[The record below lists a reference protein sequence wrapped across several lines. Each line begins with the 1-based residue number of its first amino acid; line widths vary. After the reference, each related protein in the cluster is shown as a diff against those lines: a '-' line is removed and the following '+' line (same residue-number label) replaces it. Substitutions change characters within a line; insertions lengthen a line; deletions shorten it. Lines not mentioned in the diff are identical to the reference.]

1 LKEINGGNIMAQRG
15 IREYHG
21 KKMMAKH
28 WSEYFK
34 GLEKYDGKIVLIDQ
48 ITTMDYLAIQ
58 NPWLKTEKLVVKP
71 DQLIGKRGKHNLILL
86 NATFD
91 EAKRWIN
98 ERMNKKL
105 VIGEITDKFSHFLVE
120 PFVPHD
126 KNKEYYVAITSNREG
141 DTIYFSTHGGVD
153 IEEVWDTVVKIQV
166 PILSNIDDIEIK
178 EKLPRDLPDEEKE
191 MITQFIIGLFNY
203 YADLGYAYLEINPV
217 VVTKEGFMPLDMV
230 ARLDDTAQFMYG
242 RKWGDIEFPAPFGME
257 LSEEERSI
265 KELDKKSGASLKLT
279 VLNPK
284 GRVWTMVAGGGASV
298 VYTDTVFDLG
308 FKDELAN
315 YGEYSGNPSTDETY
329 QYAKTIIDLMTRE
342 KNSKGK
348 ILLIGGGI
356 ANFTDVAKTFTGI
369 IKALKEYKQKLVEN
383 NVKIYVRRGG
393 PNYQKGLKNMKELG
407 KTLGVPIEVFG
418 PEAPMTSIVSMG
430 LVDKVDA

>member
-1 LKEINGGNIMAQRG
+1 MAQRG
-15 IREYHG
+15 IREFHG
-21 KKMMAKH
+21 KKMMAKY
-28 WSEYFK
+28 WSEYFT
-34 GLEKYDGKIVLIDQ
+34 GLEKYDGKIALIDPK
-48 ITTMDYLAIQ
+48 TTMDDLAKQ
-58 NPWLKTEKLVVKP
+58 NPWLKKEKLVVKP

-91 EAKRWIN
+91 EAKNWIN
-98 ERMNKKL
+98 ERMNR
-105 VIGEITDKFSHFLVE
+105 EITIGKVTDKLSHFLIE

-141 DTIYFSTHGGVD
+141 DAIYFSTHGGVD
-153 IEEVWDTVVKIQV
+153 IEEVWDTVVTIQV
-166 PILSNIDDIEIK
+166 PILSNIDDIKIK
-178 EKLPRDLPDEEKE
+178 EKLPRDLPDEEKN
-191 MITQFIIGLFNY
+191 MVTQFIKGLFKFY
-203 YADLGYAYLEINPV
+203 VDLGYAYLEINPMT
-217 VVTKEGFMPLDMV
+217 VTKGGFIPLDTV
-230 ARLDDTAQFMYG
+230 ARLDDTAQFVCG
-242 RKWGDIEFPAPFGME
+242 NKWGDIEFPAPFGRG
-257 LSEEERSI
+257 LTKEEKFI
-265 KELDKKSGASLKLT
+265 KELDEKSGASLKLT

-284 GRVWTMVAGGGASV
+284 GRVWTIVAGGGASV

-342 KNSKGK
+342 KDPRGK

-369 IKALKEYKQKLVEN
+369 IKALKEYRQKLIDN
-383 NVKIYVRRGG
+383 KIKIYVRRGG
-393 PNYQKGLKNMKELG
+393 PNYQEGLKNMKKLG

-418 PEAPMTSIVSMG
+418 PEAHMTSIVPMG
-430 LVDKVDA
+430 LTEKARV

>member
-1 LKEINGGNIMAQRG
+1 LTGDKKMAQRG

-21 KKMMAKH
+21 KKMMAKY

-34 GLEKYDGKIVLIDQ
+34 DLEKYEGKIVLVDPHANVNE
-48 ITTMDYLAIQ
+48 LAKQ

-86 NATFD
+86 NATFE
-91 EAKRWIN
+91 EAKNWLN
-98 ERMNKKL
+98 ERMNKD
-105 VIGEITDKFSHFLVE
+105 VTIGKVTDKLTHFLIE
-120 PFVPHD
+120 PFIPHD

-141 DTIYFSTHGGVD
+141 DTIYFSAYGGVD
-153 IEEVWDTVVKIQV
+153 IEEVWDTVVTIQV
-166 PILSNIDDIEIK
+166 PILSNIDDINIK
-178 EKLPRDLPDEEKE
+178 EKLSGNLPEEEKE
-191 MITQFIIGLFNY
+191 MVARFIEGLFKF
-203 YADLGYAYLEINPV
+203 YADLGYAYLEINPLAV
-217 VVTKEGFMPLDMV
+217 SKVGFIPLDTV
-230 ARLDDTAQFMYG
+230 ARLDDTAQFVYG
-242 RKWGDIEFPAPFGME
+242 RKWGDIEFPAPFGRG
-257 LSEEERSI
+257 LTEEERLI
-265 KELDKKSGASLKLT
+265 KELDEKSGASLKLT

-329 QYAKTIIDLMTRE
+329 QYAKTILDLMTRE
-342 KNSKGK
+342 KDSRGI

-369 IKALKEYKQKLVEN
+369 IKALKEYRQRLIDNKVE
-383 NVKIYVRRGG
+383 IYVRRGG
-393 PNYQKGLKNMKELG
+393 PNYQEGLENMKKLG
-407 KTLGVPIEVFG
+407 NTLGVPIKVFG
-418 PEAPMTSIVSMG
+418 PEAHMTLIVSIG
-430 LVDKVDA
+430 LAEKASK

>member
-242 RKWGDIEFPAPFGME
+242 RKWGE

>member
-1 LKEINGGNIMAQRG
+1 MAQRG

-34 GLEKYDGKIVLIDQ
+34 GLDKYDGKIVLIDQ
-48 ITTMDYLAIQ
+48 IITMDDLAKQ
-58 NPWLKTEKLVVKP
+58 NPWMKTEKLVVKP

-86 NATFD
+86 NVTFD

-105 VIGEITDKFSHFLVE
+105 VIGEVTDKFSHFLVE

-141 DTIYFSTHGGVD
+141 DAIYFSTHGGVD
-153 IEEVWDTVVKIQV
+153 IEEVWDTVVTIQV

-191 MITQFIIGLFNY
+191 MITQFIIGLFKY

-230 ARLDDTAQFMYG
+230 ARLDDTAQFMNG

-279 VLNPK
+279 MLNPK

-329 QYAKTIIDLMTRE
+329 QYAKTIIDLMTRK
-342 KNSKGK
+342 KNPKGK

-369 IKALKEYKQKLVEN
+369 IKALKEYKQKLVDN

-430 LVDKVDA
+430 LVDKEDA

>member
-1 LKEINGGNIMAQRG
+1 MAQRG

-21 KKMMAKH
+21 KKMMAKY

-34 GLEKYDGKIVLIDQ
+34 DLENYEGKIVLVDPHANVNE
-48 ITTMDYLAIQ
+48 LAKQ

-86 NATFD
+86 NATFE
-91 EAKRWIN
+91 EAKNWLN
-98 ERMNKKL
+98 ERTNKD
-105 VIGEITDKFSHFLVE
+105 VTIGKVTDKLTHFLIE
-120 PFVPHD
+120 PFIPHD

-141 DTIYFSTHGGVD
+141 DTIYFSAYGGVD
-153 IEEVWDTVVKIQV
+153 IEEVWDTVVTIQV
-166 PILSNIDDIEIK
+166 PILSKIDDINIK
-178 EKLPRDLPDEEKE
+178 EKLPGDLPEEEKE
-191 MITQFIIGLFNY
+191 MVARFIKGLFKF
-203 YADLGYAYLEINPV
+203 YADLGYAYLEINPLAV
-217 VVTKEGFMPLDMV
+217 SKAGFIPLDTV
-230 ARLDDTAQFMYG
+230 ARLDDTAQFVCG
-242 RKWGDIEFPAPFGME
+242 RKWGDIEFPAPFGRG
-257 LSEEERSI
+257 LTEEERLI
-265 KELDKKSGASLKLT
+265 KELDEKSGASLKLT

-329 QYAKTIIDLMTRE
+329 QYAKTVLDLMTRE
-342 KNSKGK
+342 KDSRGK

-369 IKALKEYKQKLVEN
+369 IKALKEYRQKLIDNKVE
-383 NVKIYVRRGG
+383 IYVRRGG
-393 PNYQKGLKNMKELG
+393 PNYQEGLENMKKLG
-407 KTLGVPIEVFG
+407 RTLGVPIKVFG
-418 PEAPMTSIVSMG
+418 PEEHMTSIVSIG
-430 LVDKVDA
+430 LAEKAGM

>member
-1 LKEINGGNIMAQRG
+1 MAQRG

-21 KKMMAKH
+21 KKMMAKY

-34 GLEKYDGKIVLIDQ
+34 GLEKYDGKIALIDPE
-48 ITTMDYLAIQ
+48 TTMDDLAKQ
-58 NPWLKTEKLVVKP
+58 YPWLTKEKLVVKP

-86 NATFD
+86 NATFN
-91 EAKRWIN
+91 EAKNWIN
-98 ERMNKKL
+98 ERMNKE
-105 VIGEITDKFSHFLVE
+105 VTIGKVTDKLTHFLIE

-126 KNKEYYVAITSNREG
+126 ENNEYYVAITSNREG
-141 DTIYFSTHGGVD
+141 DAIYFSAHGGVD
-153 IEEVWDTVVKIQV
+153 IEEVWDTVVTIQV
-166 PILSNIDDIEIK
+166 PILSTIDDIKIK
-178 EKLPRDLPDEEKE
+178 EKLPRNLPEKE
-191 MITQFIIGLFNY
+191 KDTVTEFIKGLFKFY
-203 YADLGYAYLEINPV
+203 VDLGYAYLEINPIA
-217 VVTKEGFMPLDMV
+217 VTKEGFIPLDLV
-230 ARLDDTAQFMYG
+230 ARLDDTAQFMSG
-242 RKWGDIEFPAPFGME
+242 RKWGDIEFPAPFGRE
-257 LSEEERSI
+257 LTKEERLI

-279 VLNPK
+279 VINPK

-342 KNSKGK
+342 KDPKGK

-369 IKALKEYKQKLVEN
+369 IKALKEYKQKLIDN
-383 NVKIYVRRGG
+383 KIKIYVRRGG

-430 LVDKVDA
+430 LTNKVDA

>member
-1 LKEINGGNIMAQRG
+1 MAQRG

-21 KKMMAKH
+21 KKMMAKY

-34 GLEKYDGKIVLIDQ
+34 GLEKYDGKIALIDPQ
-48 ITTMDYLAIQ
+48 TTMDDLANQ
-58 NPWLKTEKLVVKP
+58 NPWLKKEKLVVKP
-71 DQLIGKRGKHNLILL
+71 DQLIGKRGKHKLILL

-91 EAKRWIN
+91 EAKNWLN
-98 ERMNKKL
+98 EQMNK
-105 VIGEITDKFSHFLVE
+105 EITIGKVTDKLSHFLIE

-141 DTIYFSTHGGVD
+141 DAIYFSAHGGVD
-153 IEEVWDTVVKIQV
+153 IEEVWDTVVTIQV
-166 PILSNIDDIEIK
+166 PVLSNIDGIKIK
-178 EKLPRDLPDEEKE
+178 EKLPRDLPKDEKDMVTE
-191 MITQFIIGLFNY
+191 FIKGLFKF
-203 YADLGYAYLEINPV
+203 YADLGYAYLEINPIT
-217 VVTKEGFMPLDMV
+217 VTKGGIIPLDTV
-230 ARLDDTAQFMYG
+230 ARLDDTSQFVCG
-242 RKWGDIEFPAPFGME
+242 RKWGDIEFPAPFGRG
-257 LSEEERSI
+257 LTEEEKSI
-265 KELDKKSGASLKLT
+265 KELDEKSGASLKLT

-329 QYAKTIIDLMTRE
+329 QYAKTILDLMTRE
-342 KNSKGK
+342 KNPKGK

-369 IKALKEYKQKLVEN
+369 IKALKEYRQKLIAN

-393 PNYQKGLKNMKELG
+393 PNYQEGLENMKKLG
-407 KTLGVPIEVFG
+407 KTLGVPIKVFG
-418 PEAPMTSIVSMG
+418 PEAHMTSIVPMALTEKAS
-430 LVDKVDA
+430 A